1 MLLVIITTVPTT
13 LNFFRGQVGFL
24 KERGFEIHA
33 VSSPGDELQEF
44 GRREGI
50 PVHTVAMTRAVTPLQ
65 DLAALFRLVH
75 LFRRLRPSI
84 VHAHTPK
91 GGVLGVL
98 AARLAGVPLVM
109 YTIHGL
115 PFASAS
121 GLKRWVLW
129 LSEMASCRGAH
140 QVLAV
145 SQAMR
150 RQALTHG
157 LCPPQK
163 IEVLGPGSINGVDA
177 EGRFNPARFPD
188 PVKKQL
194 RASLGLPSGALVLG
208 YVGRIV
214 KDKGIQELAEAWR
227 ELRRRHPNLYL
238 VVVGREEPQ
247 DPIPPATRQAL
258 RSDPRVVFTGPVAD
272 PAPYYAIMDLVVLP
286 TYREGFPVMPLEAAA
301 MGLPVV
307 ATTVDGCPEAVVDG
321 LTGMLVPPRDAPL
334 LAEAIEKMITDPKMR
349 RHMGQKGRE
358 RMLHSFRPEAFWK
371 ALYMRYNVLLRNEV
385 GRERGS
391 KNGPSANNHCSP
403 EEKNF

>member
-1 MLLVIITTVPTT
+1 MMQPSLASPQVPKILLVILTTVPMT
-13 LNFFRGQVGFL
+13 LNFFRGQAGFL
-24 KERGFEIHA
+24 KERGFVVHA
-33 VSSPGDELQEF
+33 VSSLGDELQEF
-44 GRREGI
+44 GRREGV
-50 PVHTVAMTRAVTPLQ
+50 PVHAVAMTRAVTPLR

-75 LFRRLRPSI
+75 LFRHLRPTI

-109 YTIHGL
+109 YTIMGL

-208 YVGRIV
+208 FVGRIV
-214 KDKGIQELAEAWR
+214 RDKGIQELAEAWR

-247 DPIPPATRQAL
+247 DPIPPAARQAL

-307 ATTVDGCPEAVVDG
+307 ATTVDGCPEAVVNG
-321 LTGMLVPPRDAPL
+321 LTGMLVPPRDSPSLTKAL
-334 LAEAIEKMITDPKMR
+334 NALISDAEMR
-349 RHMGQKGRE
+349 KRLGKAGRE
-358 RMLHSFRPEAFWK
+358 RVLKKFKPTVIWNIIYNNYTNLFNII
-371 ALYMRYNVLLRNEV
+371 MRV
-385 GRERGS
+385 
-391 KNGPSANNHCSP
+391 
-403 EEKNF
+403 

>member
-1 MLLVIITTVPTT
+1 MLLVIVTTVPTT
-13 LNFFRGQVGFL
+13 LNFFRSQVGFL
-24 KERGFEIHA
+24 KERGFVVHA

-44 GRREGI
+44 GRREGV
-50 PVHTVAMTRAVTPLQ
+50 PVHAVAMTRAITPLQ

-75 LFRRLRPSI
+75 LFRRLRPTI

-115 PFASAS
+115 PFANAS

-140 QVLAV
+140 RVLGV

-150 RQALTHG
+150 RQALAHG
-157 LCPPQK
+157 LCPPHK

-177 EGRFNPARFPD
+177 EGRFNPARFPE
-188 PVKKQL
+188 PAKRQL

-214 KDKGIQELAEAWR
+214 KDKGVEELAEAWR
-227 ELRRRHPNLYL
+227 ELRGGHPDLYL
-238 VVVGREEPQ
+238 VLVGREEPQ
-247 DPIPPATRQAL
+247 DPIAPATRQAL

-286 TYREGFPVMPLEAAA
+286 THREGFPMVPLEAAA

-307 ATTVDGCPEAVVDG
+307 TTTVDGCPEAVVDG
-321 LTGMLVPPRDAPL
+321 LSGMLVPPRDSPSLTRAL
-334 LAEAIEKMITDPKMR
+334 KVLISDAEMR
-349 RHMGQKGRE
+349 KRMGKAARE
-358 RMLHSFRPEAFWK
+358 RVLQTYQPQK
-371 ALYMRYNVLLRNEV
+371 ICNLLY
-385 GRERGS
+385 
-391 KNGPSANNHCSP
+391 
-403 EEKNF
+403 EKYHYLIMTNQYID

>member
-1 MLLVIITTVPTT
+1 MQPSLASPQVPKILLVILTTVPMT
-13 LNFFRGQVGFL
+13 LNFFRGQAGFL
-24 KERGFEIHA
+24 KERGFVVHA
-33 VSSPGDELQEF
+33 VSSLGDELQEF
-44 GRREGI
+44 GRREGV
-50 PVHTVAMTRAVTPLQ
+50 PVHAVAMTRAVTPLR

-75 LFRRLRPSI
+75 LFRHLRPTI

-109 YTIHGL
+109 YTIMGL

-208 YVGRIV
+208 FVGRIV
-214 KDKGIQELAEAWR
+214 RDKGIQELAEAWR

-247 DPIPPATRQAL
+247 DPIPPAARQAL

-307 ATTVDGCPEAVVDG
+307 ATTVDGCPEAVVNG
-321 LTGMLVPPRDAPL
+321 LTGMLVPPRDSPSLTKAL
-334 LAEAIEKMITDPKMR
+334 NALISDAEMR
-349 RHMGQKGRE
+349 KRLGKAGRE
-358 RMLHSFRPEAFWK
+358 RVLKKFKPTVIWNIIYNNYTNLFNII
-371 ALYMRYNVLLRNEV
+371 MRV
-385 GRERGS
+385 
-391 KNGPSANNHCSP
+391 
-403 EEKNF
+403 

>member
-1 MLLVIITTVPTT
+1 MLLVIVTTVPTT
-13 LNFFRGQVGFL
+13 LNFFRSQVGFL
-24 KERGFEIHA
+24 KERGFVVHA

-44 GRREGI
+44 GRREGV
-50 PVHTVAMTRAVTPLQ
+50 PVHAVAMTRAITPLQ

-75 LFRRLRPSI
+75 LFRRLRPTI

-115 PFASAS
+115 PFANAS

-140 QVLAV
+140 RVLGV

-150 RQALTHG
+150 RQALAHG
-157 LCPPQK
+157 LCPPHK

-177 EGRFNPARFPD
+177 EGRFNPARFPE
-188 PVKKQL
+188 PAKRQL
-194 RASLGLPSGALVLG
+194 RAALGLPSGALVLG

-214 KDKGIQELAEAWR
+214 KDKGIEELAEAWR
-227 ELRRRHPNLYL
+227 ELRGGHPDLYL
-238 VVVGREEPQ
+238 VLVGREEPQ
-247 DPIPPATRQAL
+247 DPIAPATRQAL

-286 TYREGFPVMPLEAAA
+286 THREGFPMVPLEAAA

-307 ATTVDGCPEAVVDG
+307 TTTVDGCPEAVVDG
-321 LTGMLVPPRDAPL
+321 LTGMLVPPRDSPSLTRAL
-334 LAEAIEKMITDPKMR
+334 KVLISDAEMR
-349 RHMGQKGRE
+349 KRMGKAARE
-358 RMLHSFRPEAFWK
+358 RVLQKFQPEGIWK
-371 ALYMRYNVLLRNEV
+371 ILFNKYFYESNILR
-385 GRERGS
+385 
-391 KNGPSANNHCSP
+391 K
-403 EEKNF
+403 K